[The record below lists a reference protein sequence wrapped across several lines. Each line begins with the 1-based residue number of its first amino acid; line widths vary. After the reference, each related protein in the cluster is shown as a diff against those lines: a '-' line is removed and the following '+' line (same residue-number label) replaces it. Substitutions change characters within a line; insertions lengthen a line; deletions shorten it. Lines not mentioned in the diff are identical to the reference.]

1 MGIDVAF
8 LAVRAACALYTYLEP
23 DSANEQTPN
32 FAMTTADVNPTA
44 LPTEKACTAHLFLLG
59 HAERAF
65 LGDETLPLGSPLRV
79 SNTPEWPPT
88 ILFDAVY
95 AGAVLHHFG
104 TQTLKDEVTV
114 TWKDIYRVIVDEKS
128 AAAKKVQKQE
138 REARYQAH
146 AFPDAFDM
154 LMFLPYIKVPTNDL
168 EAAFMEAEEK
178 AEAMEQRRAREK
190 VDAWMKQS
198 SAV

>member
-1 MGIDVAF
+1 
-8 LAVRAACALYTYLEP
+8 
-23 DSANEQTPN
+23 
-32 FAMTTADVNPTA
+32 MTTADVNPTA

-65 LGDETLPLGSPLRV
+65 LGDRTLPLGSPLRI

-138 REARYQAH
+138 REARYQAPTV
-146 AFPDAFDM
+146 PDAFDM
-154 LMFLPYIKVPTNDL
+154 LMTLPYIRMPREELKAV
-168 EAAFMEAEEK
+168 FKEAEEK
-178 AEAMEQRRAREK
+178 AEAMEQRRVREK
-190 VDAWMKQS
+190 VDSWMKQS
-198 SAV
+198 NVV